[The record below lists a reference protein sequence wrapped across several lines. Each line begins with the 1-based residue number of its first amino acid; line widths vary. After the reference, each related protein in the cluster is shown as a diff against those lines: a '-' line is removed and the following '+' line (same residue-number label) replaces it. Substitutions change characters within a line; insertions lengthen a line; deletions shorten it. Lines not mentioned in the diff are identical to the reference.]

1 VVTAGA
7 FAGLLLKS
15 PRDIK
20 PQLEV
25 HILPATKENLDG
37 SGALIPIGAVVA
49 AMHDAYPDVTHSSL
63 RFLEREGL
71 ITSTRTPGGHR
82 LFSPADV
89 ERIRQIKTWQ
99 TQRLSLD
106 EIRQRLVDLDRLPA
120 PAALAKSFLQQAL
133 DGDLAAAY
141 QTIITADDVGLP
153 LTRLFGEVL
162 QPALTELGRRWEHGE
177 LLVAQEKEV
186 SELARD
192 LIADLSLRHA
202 RTSIDGPAL
211 VAACVEGER
220 HELGLRMVC
229 GLFRAEGW
237 AAHFLGADVAPRF
250 LLEAVQ
256 LHRPAV
262 VLLSAKLAKNLPAV
276 KDAVNS
282 LTAGL
287 APEHPPPVIIGG
299 RVAVEHAEAIRML
312 GAIPVVEEHPAA
324 ALTVVT
330 ALLQPATAATA
341 SVGERTS

>member
-1 VVTAGA
+1 MSSVSESE
-7 FAGLLLKS
+7 LL
-15 PRDIK
+15 
-20 PQLEV
+20 
-25 HILPATKENLDG
+25 
-37 SGALIPIGAVVA
+37 PIGQVVA
-49 AMHDAYPDVTHSSL
+49 ELQASYPDVTHSSL

-71 ITSTRTPGGHR
+71 IVPTRTAGGHR
-82 LFSPADV
+82 LFARHDV
-89 ERIRQIKTWQ
+89 ERIRRIKTWQ
-99 TQRLSLD
+99 TRRLSLD
-106 EIRQRLVDLDRLPA
+106 QIRQRLAELDRLPA
-120 PAALAKSFLQQAL
+120 PAALAESFLRQAL
-133 DGDLAAAY
+133 GGDLAAAY
-141 QTIITADDVGLP
+141 QTIISADDVGLP

-202 RTSIDGPAL
+202 RTSINGPAL

-276 KDAVNS
+276 KDAVDS
-282 LTAGL
+282 LTAGI
-287 APEHPPPVIIGG
+287 APEHPPPIVVGG
-299 RVAVEHAEAIRML
+299 RVAVEHAEAIRTL
-312 GAIPVVEEHPAA
+312 GAIPVIEEHPAA
-324 ALTVVT
+324 ALAVVT

>member
-1 VVTAGA
+1 
-7 FAGLLLKS
+7 LQ
-15 PRDIK
+15 R
-20 PQLEV
+20 
-25 HILPATKENLDG
+25 
-37 SGALIPIGAVVA
+37 
-49 AMHDAYPDVTHSSL
+49 AYPDVTHSSL

-71 ITSTRTPGGHR
+71 IAAVRTPGGHR
-82 LFSPADV
+82 LYPPAAV

-99 TQRLSLD
+99 AQRLSLE

-120 PAALAKSFLQQAL
+120 PAALAESFLRQAL
-133 DGDLAAAY
+133 GGDLAAAY
-141 QTIITADDVGLP
+141 QTVIAADDVGVPLP
-153 LTRLFGEVL
+153 RLFGEVL
-162 QPALTELGRRWEHGE
+162 QPALTELGRRWERSE

-202 RTSIDGPAL
+202 RSSPDGPAL

-237 AAHFLGADVAPRF
+237 AAHYLGADVAPRF

-262 VLLSAKLAKNLPAV
+262 ILLSAKLAKNLPAI
-276 KDAVNS
+276 KDAVDG
-282 LTAGL
+282 LTAGIT
-287 APEHPPPVIIGG
+287 PEHPPPVVVGG
-299 RVAVEHAEAIRML
+299 RVAVEHSEAIRTL

-330 ALLQPATAATA
+330 ALLQPVTAATA
-341 SVGERTS
+341 SAGERTS

>member
-1 VVTAGA
+1 MPIT
-7 FAGLLLKS
+7 
-15 PRDIK
+15 
-20 PQLEV
+20 
-25 HILPATKENLDG
+25 TENLDE

-71 ITSTRTPGGHR
+71 ITATRTAGGHR

-106 EIRQRLVDLDRLPA
+106 EIRQRLVGLDRLPE
-120 PAALAKSFLQQAL
+120 PAALADAFLQQAL
-133 DGDLAAAY
+133 GGNLAAAY
-141 QTIITADDVGLP
+141 QTIIAADDVGLP

-162 QPALTELGRRWEHGE
+162 QPALTELGRRWERGE

-192 LIADLSLRHA
+192 VIADLTLRHA
-202 RTSIDGPAL
+202 RSSTEGPPL
-211 VAACVEGER
+211 VAACAEGER

-237 AAHFLGADVAPRF
+237 AVHYLGADVAPRF
-250 LLEAVQ
+250 VLEAAQ

-262 VLLSAKLAKNLPAV
+262 ILLSAKLLPNLPAV
-276 KDAVNS
+276 KEAIDV

-287 APEHPPPVIIGG
+287 SPEHLPPIVVGG
-299 RVAVEHAEAIRML
+299 QTAIEQPERL
-312 GAIPVVEEHPAA
+312 RAWGAIPVTSTHPAA
-324 ALTVVT
+324 AVTAVT
-330 ALLQPATAATA
+330 ALLQPPAAAIA
-341 SVGERTS
+341 SAEDRGS

>member
-1 VVTAGA
+1 
-7 FAGLLLKS
+7 
-15 PRDIK
+15 
-20 PQLEV
+20 
-25 HILPATKENLDG
+25 LPNTTQNHDERGD
-37 SGALIPIGAVVA
+37 LIPIGAVVA

-71 ITSTRTPGGHR
+71 ITAIRTPGGHR

-99 TQRLSLD
+99 AQRLSLD

-120 PAALAKSFLQQAL
+120 PAELAESFLRQAL
-133 DGDLAAAY
+133 GGDLAAAY
-141 QTIITADDVGLP
+141 QAIIAADDVGLP

-162 QPALTELGRRWEHGE
+162 QPALTEVGHRWERGE
-177 LLVAQEKEV
+177 LLVSQEKEV

-202 RTSIDGPAL
+202 RTSTDGPAL

-237 AAHFLGADVAPRF
+237 AAHYLGADVAPRF
-250 LLEAVQ
+250 VLEAVQ

-262 VLLSAKLAKNLPAV
+262 ILLSAKLAPNLPAV
-276 KDAVNS
+276 KEAIDV

-287 APEHPPPVIIGG
+287 GSVHLPPVVVGG
-299 RVAVEHAEAIRML
+299 QTAIEQPDALHAW
-312 GAIPVVEEHPAA
+312 GAIPISSNHPAA
-324 ALTVVT
+324 AVT
-330 ALLQPATAATA
+330 AVTAILQPPTAAIA
-341 SVGERTS
+341 SAEEQGS